1 LSRKRVPGIYN
12 DGEVNIGSDDS
23 RVNGKKYG
31 ARGLVLAVAVLSSDG
46 TIVSRKKLADKQG
59 HLTCFTADQQSL
71 PGGGYLIPLGQDK
84 LSLIRNLAE
93 YEQWGTVS
101 VR

>member
-1 LSRKRVPGIYN
+1 
-12 DGEVNIGSDDS
+12 
-23 RVNGKKYG
+23 
-31 ARGLVLAVAVLSSDG
+31 LAVAVLSSDG